1 MSFALGN
8 KLLGVLDGKQHR
20 EREGDKNIGWYHK
33 TDFEISAV
41 IGGKDFHYDG
51 RFDIGDGEGDLI
63 AHIKNFYDYC
73 VSPNCPFIPEWKKKG
88 EDYYREQ
95 MESLRFGREQFIP
108 FLEQHTELTPE
119 DEKLLAEIMATES
132 DWFRVP
138 EEAEQSE
145 DTPRFTV
152 EQTSDAFDEPFIIRD
167 NNVVSDTQDGRYYD
181 IDGIYQTFN
190 SEEEAQAVADTLNG
204 AEAPASAMEQTD
216 DLIGKE
222 ITLDNRRYVIESV
235 GKISGDVSMRDITFQ
250 NDVGFP
256 INRVEKIARVR
267 ELSLIHI

>member
-1 MSFALGN
+1 M
-8 KLLGVLDGKQHR
+8 
-20 EREGDKNIGWYHK
+20 
-33 TDFEISAV
+33 
-41 IGGKDFHYDG
+41 
-51 RFDIGDGEGDLI
+51 I

-73 VSPNCPFIPEWKKKG
+73 LSPNCPFIPEWKKKG

-138 EEAEQSE
+138 EEKSSVDEMIAYAEQVAAESE
-145 DTPRFTV
+145 IEPPEERFEVTM
-152 EQTSDAFDEPFIIRD
+152 TSDAFPDPEDAYAIWDNIREE
-167 NNVVSDTQDGRYYD
+167 YYAD
-181 IDGIYQTFN
+181 DYGKLLTYPT
-190 SEEEAQAVADTLNG
+190 EEQAEAGLLKVRKTVADKE
-204 AEAPASAMEQTD
+204 AEEWLYAERAKQGVEPAPEQD
-216 DLIGKE
+216 NSDLIGKE

-250 NDVGFP
+250 NEVGFP
-256 INRVEKIARVR
+256 INRVEKVGYVR
-267 ELSLIHI
+267 KLLEQAEKQSETEI